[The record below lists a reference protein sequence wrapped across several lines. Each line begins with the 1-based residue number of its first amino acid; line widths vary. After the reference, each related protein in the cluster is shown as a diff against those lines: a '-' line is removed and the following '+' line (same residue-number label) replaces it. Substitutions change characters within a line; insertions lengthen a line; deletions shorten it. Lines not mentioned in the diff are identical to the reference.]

1 MHSKIST
8 VQTLFGVKSWRSRL
22 WLLIAFAALCGGV
35 ARAQQSDTW
44 TGVTGDGLWST
55 TNNWTVGGNAAVGI
69 SLTNGD
75 NLIFPFLGANYF
87 YHSTNSY
94 PAGAVYAGQITF
106 GTNSWIIGGN
116 SFTITNGIVDAWG
129 SNTIVAPLVLGAP
142 QTFQNTVV
150 GYGVGNPLGGITNNF
165 QTTIA
170 GTINMGTNTLT
181 TGGNGTIY
189 LNGIITG
196 ATNGGGALIVSGGVT
211 RLGPSSGSAGN
222 GFGTNLLSQTP
233 SFIPYA
239 TNIVSVTTNIVSA
252 ATNLTLTGINYVNG
266 GTNYVYSTNIVTAS
280 TNVVPA
286 STNYVD
292 FIYGTNA
299 TSWTNYT
306 YLITNGFSTNITWT
320 YVTNRAI
327 TTTSNVVWATN
338 SIVQVQDVVTV
349 VGGALLRAGGT
360 AATTVPNG
368 AGVGNLWLDGA
379 WDINQSS
386 PTINGLEDSGAGT
399 GIIENLTN
407 TGTYTLTFGNGNSN
421 GVFSGVIQD
430 SSANTAS
437 TGTIAVTKTGF
448 GTQTLT
454 GGNLYSGATTINQG
468 TLVLGISPNNVEG
481 SLGASSTQL
490 TIVSGGVF
498 DFSALNGYGG
508 FSTATGPL
516 TVSAGTPTK
525 PYTNFF
531 GSYYPFYPCTTNYVV
546 TVTTNN
552 YVYSNTLVT
561 WNGSAYSTNAVYTT
575 NFLSYSYSTN
585 TIASIINYDVI
596 GNFWVNGGGAISPV
610 TTVAPGIA
618 TWSINGNLTL
628 DTSSRSGANR
638 INYLLNNSTAV
649 GGGTNDLIAVSG
661 TLTIGDEV
669 DFVVSTVTGSLAS
682 GKYTLM
688 TSSQYISTSPNDA
701 NAAKLVLI
709 APRGITGTFDTITQ
723 PGNILLQASG
733 TVAPGTITWAGT
745 PSASTWDVGLT
756 KNWKN
761 GRVSDYFYSQDNVI
775 FDDTG
780 VATVSL
786 PVVLTPSSMVFNN
799 NLSNYVFTANSET
812 AISGTGGITL
822 NGTGSVTLNNPNTF
836 TGDVT
841 INNGTL
847 IMGSWGAY
855 NCVNLYNGTAPGNLI
870 FGNLGNNEIFEQ
882 LSGTANV
889 TMNNTFAGFTLQPG
903 ANAQIYGPTRGANNT
918 SWIVVGTNVNRSV
931 GSSLYVNY
939 YGAVKSGTAN
949 NGLYI
954 TNTLPWINGLVF
966 GGWAHNGTDWYLAQ
980 TNIFGA
986 AIASYGYAGY
996 TNITSA
1002 SSIALIQPT
1011 NNISVSGAT
1020 ALALT
1025 ANAAVNTL
1033 KMTGPSAITI
1043 STGVTLTN
1051 MTGGLLV
1058 SSAGTANSTILGGTI
1073 MGAAGADLIVLNNAT
1088 LYPFTI
1094 GSVIADNG
1102 SPTAL
1107 TLGGLGGTVILT
1119 NNNTYTGSTYIN
1131 NGTLQVGNGTP
1142 LGSISTLSA
1151 VRDNGV
1157 LSFNRPDATSIG
1169 AVSGSGN
1176 LTQLGTG
1183 VLTLTAN
1190 NTLSGV
1196 VTVSAGTL
1204 QLGAG
1209 GAVGSVSNAVSL
1221 VDNATLAIN
1230 NSGSVGYPQ
1239 AISGVGDVVNVG
1251 TGSFVI
1257 ATNEAY
1263 TGNTIVSNGTMIL
1276 AASGSV
1282 SNTANIIV
1290 KSGAVFDASATGLT
1304 LRGVLPYESLVGSGT
1319 VKGTV
1324 TAPANSS
1331 IMPGTNNAIGTL
1343 TFANNLVLA
1352 GGYYDID
1359 MATNGVGIVNDK
1371 IVVNQQLSENGG
1383 LVIVQFASYLT
1394 NGIDN
1399 ITNGVYNLF
1408 TVGSLSGSVAN
1419 LAVYAPGLPLGQLA
1433 KLTNATPTTVDL
1445 LVYSGVSPVL
1455 TWQGD
1460 GGNNYWNAT
1469 GSSIWKD
1476 VNNATA
1482 VYANADIVDF
1492 LDGGSDNNPVYM
1504 NLASV
1509 FPSAVNVN
1517 ATQNY
1522 TIGSGSSD
1530 AAANII
1536 GGGASLSKS
1545 GTGTLTLQSVNN
1557 YLGGTVINA
1566 GTIQLNGT
1574 GASTAD
1580 GMVGIGPVTDNGA
1593 LIANNASSE
1602 ALNGNIS
1609 GSGSLVQEG
1618 IGTLVLAG
1626 NNSAFSGPITIS
1638 SNALQVGN
1646 GFTGTLGTGP
1656 VTNNGTLIFDVN
1668 NSVTVN
1674 APITGTGSYSNVLGT
1689 VTLSGSDTYAGSTA
1703 VNGGK
1708 VVVGSASAV
1717 PATTALIMN
1726 DSSNGVACGVLDL
1739 NGYDITVSSLYGTNW
1754 GQGMAS
1760 LLEPVIYNNGITT
1773 NIITINGGGT
1783 NIFYGQILDNK
1794 NSGTGKVGLSVI
1806 NGTYMSLVNPYSTSG
1821 GTAAYPSLFSG
1832 GVTVSNATLSLGGA
1846 NGAIATSSG
1855 PTAEGTDAI
1864 GGNGNQNITFTGT
1877 NDVFYMAGFS
1887 GSSTPTIANTVGNI
1901 TVTTNATVWMYGP
1914 QRGNL
1919 TAASLSGGGNIIYQ
1933 TEYVRGE
1940 VGFGNATNY
1949 YGTITFCQIHDST
1962 GGNLGYFSTGGFPNA
1977 NVVLGITNVSGMNM
1991 GGASGGNVFPFGTLS
2006 GGDNTFYLGG
2016 GTQPASDGAANA
2028 IYAIGGLMTPT
2039 TTNIVGAQMSDA
2051 GTGIRMVGSG
2061 TLIFT
2066 NNVLGYGGQTCVSN
2080 GTLAYMPLGNNTG
2093 PFNPLTNNY
2102 LLGTNFTIV
2111 APGVLDVTGIG
2122 GTLYLGWNTTNF
2134 QSLFGNGTLR
2144 GNLWVSNS
2152 SAANHGNVI
2161 APAWGVSSAGTH
2173 PGTLTITG
2181 KATISGVGTTFV
2193 MNVNVT
2199 NTPVCDTLNAVG
2211 GLTIS
2216 SARLTVATNNMVYP
2230 GGTSNVFRFFP
2241 TAVPTA
2247 FGLTTGGITNI
2258 TVPPIPNAYWVTN
2271 LTLDGSMALVVSNTA
2286 STNALLTN
2294 LVLSAGTLVP
2304 AFSSNTL
2311 TYAAAEAYVNGTIT
2325 VTPTDWSTNATN
2337 YVVYLGATNVVASGV
2352 ASPSLTLNANPA
2364 VANVVRVHV
2373 TAQDNKTVSDYVVN
2387 VTRNPDRTP
2396 GAIVNSFDGSYLTM
2410 SWPLSENGYQ
2420 LQAQTNQLGTGLS
2433 TNWVVVAG
2441 STSTNVIVIPITAT
2455 NGSVFYRLVNT
2466 NTP

>member
-1 MHSKIST
+1 
-8 VQTLFGVKSWRSRL
+8 
-22 WLLIAFAALCGGV
+22 
-35 ARAQQSDTW
+35 
-44 TGVTGDGLWST
+44 
-55 TNNWTVGGNAAVGI
+55 
-69 SLTNGD
+69 
-75 NLIFPFLGANYF
+75 
-87 YHSTNSY
+87 
-94 PAGAVYAGQITF
+94 
-106 GTNSWIIGGN
+106 
-116 SFTITNGIVDAWG
+116 VDQWG
-129 SNTIVAPLVLGAP
+129 SNTIVAPLVLGAS
-142 QTFQNTVV
+142 QTFQNNAV
-150 GYGVGNPLGGITNNF
+150 GGPLLPPVGGITNNH

-170 GTINMGTNTLT
+170 RTINLGTNTLT
-181 TGGNGTIY
+181 TTGGGTIY

-239 TNIVSVTTNIVSA
+239 TNTVSAATNIVSA
-252 ATNLTLTGINYVNG
+252 ATNLTLTGINYVTNAVAG
-266 GTNYVYSTNIVTAS
+266 GWVTNYIYSTNIVVAA
-280 TNVVPA
+280 TNLVSA
-286 STNYVD
+286 STNYAN
-292 FIYGTNA
+292 FLYGTNA

-349 VGGALLRAGGT
+349 AGGALLRAGGT

-368 AGVGNLWLDGA
+368 AGVGNLWLDGT

-399 GIIENLTN
+399 GIIDNLTN
-407 TGTYTLTFGNGNSN
+407 TGTYTLTIGNGNSN
-421 GVFSGVIQD
+421 GVYSGVIQD
-430 SSANTAS
+430 SSAATAS

-448 GTQTLT
+448 GTQAFT
-454 GGNLYSGATTINQG
+454 GGNQYSGPTLINQG
-468 TLVLGISPNNVEG
+468 TLVLGISPTSVEG
-481 SLGASSTQL
+481 SLGANSTQL
-490 TIVSGGVF
+490 TIVSGAVF

-552 YVYSNTLVT
+552 YVYSNTVVT
-561 WNGSAYSTNAVYTT
+561 WNGSAYSTNAAYTT

-596 GNFWVNGGGAISPV
+596 GNFLVNGGGAISPV

-618 TWSINGNLTL
+618 TWSINGNMTL
-628 DTSSRSGANR
+628 DSSRTYPTISPNR
-638 INYLLNNSTAV
+638 INYLLNNTTAV
-649 GGGTNDLIAVSG
+649 GGGTNDLIAVNG

-682 GKYTLM
+682 GNYTLV

-701 NAAKLVLI
+701 AAAKLVLI
-709 APRGITGTFDTITQ
+709 APRGITGTFDTTTQ
-723 PGNILLQASG
+723 PGNILLKASG
-733 TVAPGTITWAGT
+733 TVSPGTITWAGT
-745 PSASTWDVGLT
+745 PSANTWDVGLS

-761 GRVSDYFYSQDNVI
+761 GGVADYFFSQDNVT

-780 VATVSL
+780 VATVNL
-786 PVVLTPSSMVFNN
+786 PVVLTPSSMTFNN

-822 NGTGSVTLNNPNTF
+822 NGSGSVTLNNPNTF

-882 LSGTANV
+882 LASTANV

-903 ANAQIYGPTRGANNT
+903 ANAQLNAPGRGANNT
-918 SWIVVGTNVNRSV
+918 SWMVMGTNVNRSV

-939 YGAVKSGTAN
+939 YNAVKSGTTY

-954 TNTLPWINGLVF
+954 TNTLPWTNGLVF
-966 GGWAHNGTDWYLAQ
+966 GGWAHVGTDWYLAQ

-986 AIASYGYAGY
+986 AAGTYSYSGY

-1002 SSIALIQPT
+1002 SAVALIQPT

-1020 ALALT
+1020 PFALT
-1025 ANAAVNTL
+1025 ASAAVNTL
-1033 KMTGPSAITI
+1033 KMSGPSGITI
-1043 STGVTLTN
+1043 SPGMTLTN
-1051 MTGGLLV
+1051 VTGGLLV
-1058 SSAGTANSTILGGTI
+1058 SSSGTAASSITGGTL
-1073 MGAAGADLIVLNNAT
+1073 MGAAGADLIVLQNST
-1088 LYPFTI
+1088 LYPLYI

-1102 SPTAL
+1102 SATAL

-1119 NNNTYTGSTYIN
+1119 NNNTYTGVTYLN

-1151 VRDNGV
+1151 IRDNGV
-1157 LSFNRPDATSIG
+1157 LTFNRPDATSIG

-1190 NTLSGV
+1190 NALSGV
-1196 VTVSAGTL
+1196 VTVSSGTL
-1204 QLGAG
+1204 QMGSG
-1209 GAVGSVSNAVSL
+1209 GAAGSVSNAISL
-1221 VDNATLAIN
+1221 VDNATVAIN
-1230 NSGSVGYPQ
+1230 NSGSVGYPR

-1263 TGNTIVSNGTMIL
+1263 TGNTIVSNGTMVL

-1290 KSGAVFDASATGLT
+1290 KSGAVFDASAAGLT

-1319 VKGTV
+1319 IKGTI

-1331 IMPGTNNAIGTL
+1331 IMPGTNNVVGAL
-1343 TFANNLVLA
+1343 TFANNLILA

-1359 MATNGVGIVNDK
+1359 MATNALGSFVNDK
-1371 IVVNQQLSENGG
+1371 IVVNQQLSQNGG

-1394 NGIDN
+1394 NGVDN

-1408 TVGSLSGSVAN
+1408 AAGSLSGSVAN
-1419 LAVYAPGLPLGQLA
+1419 LAVYAPGLPVGQLA

-1445 LVYSGVSPVL
+1445 LVYSGINPVL

-1492 LDGGSDNNPVYM
+1492 LDGGSDNNPVYL

-1509 FPSAVNVN
+1509 FPSAINVN

-1530 AAANII
+1530 AVANII

-1580 GMVGIGPVTDNGA
+1580 GMVGIGPVTDNGI
-1593 LIANNASSE
+1593 LIANNAAAE
-1602 ALNGNIS
+1602 TLNGNIS
-1609 GSGSLVQEG
+1609 GTGSLVQEG
-1618 IGTLVLAG
+1618 VGTLVLAG
-1626 NNSAFSGPITIS
+1626 NNSAFSGSITIS

-1656 VTNNGTLIFDVN
+1656 VTNNGTLIVDVN
-1668 NSVTVN
+1668 NSLTIN
-1674 APITGTGSYSNVLGT
+1674 APITGTGSFSNVLGT
-1689 VTLSGSDTYAGSTA
+1689 VTLSGNDTYTGSTA

-1708 VVVGSASAV
+1708 VVVGSATAI

-1726 DSSNGVACGVLDL
+1726 DSSNGAPTGTLDL
-1739 NGYDITVSSLYGTNW
+1739 NGNDLVVSGLSGGNNGNL
-1754 GQGMAS
+1754 MAS
-1760 LLEPVIYNNGITT
+1760 LAEALIYNNGTST

-1806 NGTYMSLVNPYSTSG
+1806 NGTYMVLVAPYNNVPTIPN
-1821 GTAAYPSLFSG
+1821 ANLFSG
-1832 GVTVSNATLSLGGA
+1832 GITVSNGTLALGGV
-1846 NGAIATSSG
+1846 NGNVPSSS
-1855 PTAEGTDAI
+1855 TAVGNEGTAAV

-1877 NDVFYMAGFS
+1877 NDFFYTSPYG
-1887 GSSTPTIANTVGNI
+1887 GSTGPTVANVVGTI
-1901 TVTTNATVWMYGP
+1901 TVTTNTTVFMGGP
-1914 QRGNL
+1914 PRGSL
-1919 TAASLSGGGNIIYQ
+1919 TAAALNGGGNIIYEP
-1933 TEYVRGE
+1933 TYVRSE
-1940 VGFGNATNY
+1940 VGFGATTNF
-1949 YGTITFCQIHDST
+1949 YGTITFRQYHDST
-1962 GGNLGYFSTGGFPNA
+1962 GGNLGYFSSQGFPNA
-1977 NVVLGITNVSGMNM
+1977 NVILGITNVSGMNM
-1991 GGASGGNVFPFGTLS
+1991 GGASGGSVFQFGTLS

-2039 TTNIVGAQMSDA
+2039 TTNIVGAQMSDG

-2181 KATISGVGTTFV
+2181 KATISGVGTTFI

-2247 FGLTTGGITNI
+2247 FGLNTGGITNI

-2271 LTLDGSMALVVSNTA
+2271 LALDGSMALVVSNTA
-2286 STNALLTN
+2286 STNALLSGLTITP
-2294 LVLSAGTLVP
+2294 AGTLSP
-2304 AFSSNTL
+2304 AFGSNTL

-2337 YVVYLGATNVVASGV
+2337 YVVYLGSTNLVVSGI
-2352 ASPSLTLNANPA
+2352 ASPSLTLNANPS

-2373 TAQDNKTVSDYVVN
+2373 TAQDNKTVADYTVN